1 MFKLACKI
9 PEKVTVACSG
19 GVDSMVLLHF
29 ALAGRR
35 EVVVA
40 HFNHGT
46 PHADAA
52 QELVEAYAHDNR
64 LELKVDTVSSSK
76 PPGESP
82 EKFWRDER
90 YSFFRGLPKPILT
103 AHHLNDTAEWWLMS
117 ALRGRAGL
125 IPVSRNDGDIKR
137 PLLFSTKAQIIE
149 YATKHN
155 VPYVSDPTNAHTSL
169 PRGIVRNEIMDL
181 AIKANPGFLTTIR
194 NLYRDHRGLM

>member
-9 PEKVTVACSG
+9 PDKVTVACSG

-29 ALAGRR
+29 VHAGRR
-35 EVVVA
+35 DITVA

-46 PHADAA
+46 PYGHDAQA
-52 QELVEAYAHDNR
+52 LVEAYTNNNN
-64 LELKVDTVSSSK
+64 LKLKIGKISSVK
-76 PPGESP
+76 PDGESP

-90 YSFFRGLPKPILT
+90 YSFFKGLPKPILT

-117 ALRGRAGL
+117 ALRGRSGL
-125 IPVSRNDGDIKR
+125 IPVSRNNGDINR

-149 YATKHN
+149 YATRHA
-155 VPYVSDPTNAHTSL
+155 VPFVSDPTNMHTSL

-181 AIKANPGFLTTIR
+181 ALKANPGFLTTVR
-194 NLYRDHRGLM
+194 NLYRDRKLI